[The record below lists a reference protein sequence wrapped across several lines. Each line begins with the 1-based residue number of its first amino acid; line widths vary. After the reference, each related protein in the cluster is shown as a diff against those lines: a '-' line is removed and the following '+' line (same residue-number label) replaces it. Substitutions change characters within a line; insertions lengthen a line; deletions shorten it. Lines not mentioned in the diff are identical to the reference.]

1 MGVLRYCGFKIV
13 WLFRSAWRKPIV
25 LGGVGMQPNVWMGN
39 CCAHNMV
46 ALGMVFV
53 FSLLRSCFP
62 APCPRVAAPCHFA
75 TLSLHYAHTNNHI
88 LSHCPRNDLPPQC
101 HCNTDIA
108 DFSKLFLM
116 SPAPGPCVA
125 AGYCCICSA
134 VPTVHVSAPSFRSP
148 LFPASCPR
156 DAFAA
161 LCSPMSRM
169 FPETS

>member
-1 MGVLRYCGFKIV
+1 MVSKSSGF
-13 WLFRSAWRKPIV
+13 FGP
-25 LGGVGMQPNVWMGN
+25 LGGNQLSWAGRACSRTYGWGT
-39 CCAHNMV
+39 V
-46 ALGMVFV
+46 APIIWLHWAWYLF